1 MQQNIPLA
9 VILTVLASVALAVAS
24 VVQHLA
30 VGDTATKRGAKL
42 SGKELLSVVRNP
54 RWLGGLMLTGV
65 GAVLQMTALLLAPVT
80 VVQPIGVLAVPWTI
94 LLAARA
100 HRRPISPTIWGAA
113 TLTVV
118 GTAAFAWVAI
128 SHAAPYPVLN
138 DTWLVVGT
146 LAGFGVATALA
157 LAGARG
163 PLAWRCLAWSA
174 AAAVIYGA
182 ESGVVKAIGHYAA
195 TRPWLASPTF
205 WFLAASII
213 AGMVLAGIWIQQ
225 GYAAGAAETV
235 VGTLNAA
242 GPVAGVAYGVAV
254 LGEGVNITASAA
266 VMMLCFAAI
275 AAWGVVRLSR
285 FHPGSDDR
293 LDTAPTGQPARSN
306 GMMSPDNTRESERP

>member
-9 VILTVLASVALAVAS
+9 VVLTVLASVALAVAS
-24 VVQHLA
+24 VVQHVA
-30 VGDTATKRGAKL
+30 VGATAAKPGTKL
-42 SGKELLSVVRNP
+42 SGKELLAVIRNP
-54 RWLGGLMLTGV
+54 RWLGGLALTGV

-94 LLAARA
+94 LLAARV
-100 HRRPISPTIWGAA
+100 HRTPITPTIWGAA
-113 TLTVV
+113 GLTVF
-118 GTAAFAWVAI
+118 GTTGFAWVAI

-146 LAGFGVATALA
+146 LAGFGVAAALA

-174 AAAVIYGA
+174 AAAVVYGA
-182 ESGVVKAIGHYAA
+182 ESGVVKAIGHYVA

-205 WFLAASII
+205 WFLVASIV

-225 GYAAGAAETV
+225 GYASGPAEIV

-254 LGEGVNITASAA
+254 LGEGINITATAALLMLGCAA
-266 VMMLCFAAI
+266 VAL
-275 AAWGVVRLSR
+275 WGVVLLSR
-285 FHPGSDDR
+285 FHPGDP
-293 LDTAPTGQPARSN
+293 DTATVAQP
-306 GMMSPDNTRESERP
+306 SPSGRHDEH

>member
-9 VILTVLASVALAVAS
+9 VVLTVLASVALAVAS
-24 VVQHLA
+24 VVQHVA
-30 VGDTATKRGAKL
+30 VGATAAKPGTKL
-42 SGKELLSVVRNP
+42 SGKELLAVIRNP
-54 RWLGGLMLTGV
+54 RWLGGLALTGV

-94 LLAARA
+94 LLAARV
-100 HRRPISPTIWGAA
+100 HRSPITPTIWGAA
-113 TLTVV
+113 GLTVF
-118 GTAAFAWVAI
+118 GTAGFAWVAI

-146 LAGFGVATALA
+146 LAGFGVAAALA

-174 AAAVIYGA
+174 AAAVVYGA
-182 ESGVVKAIGHYAA
+182 ESGVVKAIGHYVA

-205 WFLAASII
+205 WFLVASIV

-225 GYAAGAAETV
+225 GYASGPAEIV

-254 LGEGVNITASAA
+254 LGEGINITATAA
-266 VMMLCFAAI
+266 VLMLGCAAV
-275 AAWGVVRLSR
+275 ALWGVVLLSR
-285 FHPGSDDR
+285 FHPGDP
-293 LDTAPTGQPARSN
+293 DTATEAQPSSSGRH
-306 GMMSPDNTRESERP
+306 DEH